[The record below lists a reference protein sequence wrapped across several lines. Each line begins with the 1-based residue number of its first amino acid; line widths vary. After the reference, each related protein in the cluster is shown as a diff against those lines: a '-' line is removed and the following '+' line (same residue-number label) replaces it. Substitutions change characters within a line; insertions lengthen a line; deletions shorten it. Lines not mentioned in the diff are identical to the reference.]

1 MEVRSSEESKL
12 DYLLWERITCLE
24 RRFLHLLNFC
34 ESASFNVKDDK
45 KQIDVSYKN
54 KIIWKSVEFWNQA
67 CANEVQALIEKP
79 YVKYKNMSQWGNYQ
93 KTLQII
99 QQKKMQLQILEI
111 ISDFLPQLQNLDPNS
126 PNTYLLLTMVFTLAS
141 IDKHSIPLLVKV

>member
-1 MEVRSSEESKL
+1 
-12 DYLLWERITCLE
+12 
-24 RRFLHLLNFC
+24 
-34 ESASFNVKDDK
+34 
-45 KQIDVSYKN
+45 
-54 KIIWKSVEFWNQA
+54 
-67 CANEVQALIEKP
+67 
-79 YVKYKNMSQWGNYQ
+79 MSQWGNYQ

>member
-1 MEVRSSEESKL
+1 MFQNSSGLNEATDPVVKLLYETQSIYLAVMEVRSSEESKL

-54 KIIWKSVEFWNQA
+54 KIIWKGVEFWNQA
-67 CANEVQALIEKP
+67 CANEVQGMIVEIPYEKIQFSDLII
-79 YVKYKNMSQWGNYQ
+79 N
-93 KTLQII
+93 
-99 QQKKMQLQILEI
+99 
-111 ISDFLPQLQNLDPNS
+111 
-126 PNTYLLLTMVFTLAS
+126 
-141 IDKHSIPLLVKV
+141 